1 MQSPKIL
8 HLVKLEKLAAYGLQ
22 AVGDGILIEL
32 NNKDRSLQFLAFWEY
47 LS

>member
-8 HLVKLEKLAAYGLQ
+8 HLVKLEELAAYGLQ

-32 NNKDRSLQFLAFWEY
+32 NNKDPVKCLRWIK
-47 LS
+47 